1 MPGRSN
7 PLPTIASDSG
17 GLSEGYHELP
27 PRKRLNLRVVEVEG
41 CGNKE
46 PQPLVIL
53 CVMRPA
59 LPLRKRLRLRELK
72 RRTSAFS
79 NSVCDAA
86 CVAFAE

>member
-27 PRKRLNLRVVEVEG
+27 PRKRLNLRVVEIEVEG
-41 CGNKE
+41 CGNEE

-59 LPLRKRLRLRELK
+59 VPLRRRLRLRGVETENL
-72 RRTSAFS
+72 SL
-79 NSVCDAA
+79 
-86 CVAFAE
+86 